1 MNHWSDGF
9 TETACDAGIKEA
21 RQYATFA
28 DWWAGGE
35 NGEYM
40 IRALYEIGYDD
51 QRALRLLAVRFV
63 RETTLSDGRTV
74 WDLLE
79 DERSREAV
87 IVAERYVNGEA
98 SGDRL
103 TEVWTAARE
112 VAAKAGRTVGEG
124 AEAIAWAAQAAKAA
138 TGAVWTEVWTAPWAA
153 ALGAGAVL
161 MNQPRRDIEHA
172 ESRAVAERSF
182 EPVAEVGVVDDELAE
197 AGGVQAFDVPHDQ
210 RLAARLEQR
219 LGGVV
224 GERAHALS
232 ATGGEDHRSGHGVS
246 AEGSMGR
253 RRLAPRWGRGA
264 PFRRCS
270 RPGSPRVR
278 GGRAASTAG
287 RGRASACMRGA
298 GNP

>member
-1 MNHWSDGF
+1 MSKSMTHWSDKF
-9 TETACDAGIKEA
+9 TGTACDAGIKEA
-21 RQYATFA
+21 RQYETFA

-153 ALGAGAVL
+153 ALGAA
-161 MNQPRRDIEHA
+161 
-172 ESRAVAERSF
+172 
-182 EPVAEVGVVDDELAE
+182 
-197 AGGVQAFDVPHDQ
+197 
-210 RLAARLEQR
+210 
-219 LGGVV
+219 
-224 GERAHALS
+224 
-232 ATGGEDHRSGHGVS
+232 
-246 AEGSMGR
+246 
-253 RRLAPRWGRGA
+253 W
-264 PFRRCS
+264 
-270 RPGSPRVR
+270 
-278 GGRAASTAG
+278 
-287 RGRASACMRGA
+287 ASASAAAWTAA
-298 GNP
+298 GTRAWTAAWTAAWASAWTATAAQHAAIIREMIPASEIEPLVNQYIEPALL